1 MGPKK
6 TNKNPRNETP
16 TKTGSSQ
23 LKPDSRSEVTDMTD
37 AMEAS
42 NSAALSQ
49 SSRVFEEE
57 HEDVAPLWFQRYFK
71 EFEWRM
77 EAMPVS
83 KLKDQDDKINS
94 VQFDC
99 NANAADIKTLSSKC
113 KELED
118 KLDDIENR
126 ARRNNIVIYGV
137 PDNGERE
144 NTRDV
149 LQHVLADFVD
159 VNPEIVNKIQR
170 GHRTPTF
177 PPPGM
182 DITQKHRMIHVAF
195 PSYLHKELVR
205 KQCIAKFKNQEF
217 QGRKLFVSDDF
228 SKKIIEKLKRKMQT
242 FKNLQKEGKK
252 PFFIFPDVIKYRDGD
267 GKLITV

>member
-1 MGPKK
+1 
-6 TNKNPRNETP
+6 
-16 TKTGSSQ
+16 
-23 LKPDSRSEVTDMTD
+23 MTD
-37 AMEAS
+37 AMVVS

-49 SSRVFEEE
+49 RSLVFSSEEE
-57 HEDVAPLWFQRYFK
+57 HEDEAPLWFQRYFK
-71 EFEWRM
+71 DFERRM
-77 EAMPVS
+77 EAMLVS
-83 KLKDQDDKINS
+83 KLKDQDEKINS

-99 NANAADIKTLSSKC
+99 NANAADIETLSRKY

-137 PDNGERE
+137 PDTGERE

-149 LQHVLADFVD
+149 PQHILTDFVG
-159 VNPEIVNKIQR
+159 VHPEIVNKIQQ
-170 GHRTPTF
+170 GHRTPSF
-177 PPPGM
+177 PSPGM
-182 DITQKHRMIHVAF
+182 DITQKPRMIHVSF
-195 PSYLHKELVR
+195 SSYLDKELVR

-228 SKKIIEKLKRKMQT
+228 SKKIIEKRKKKMQT

-267 GKLITV
+267 GKLVTAK